1 MLKDNDSTLIKIMP
15 IEIKLEETFLFKK
28 GEEKGKI
35 IGEKRGEK
43 RGEERGEKKK
53 RDKMILA
60 LYKKGKFNIEDIAEA
75 AEVSVEYVKELVK
88 QTS

>member
-1 MLKDNDSTLIKIMP
+1 MLKNNDSTLNKIMP

-35 IGEKRGEK
+35 LGEKRG
-43 RGEERGEKKK
+43 KKK
-53 RDKMILA
+53 NRDKMILTM
-60 LYKKGKFNIEDIAEA
+60 LKKNKYSIEEIAEI

-88 QTS
+88 LTS

>member
-1 MLKDNDSTLIKIMP
+1 MLKNNDSSLNKIMP

-28 GEEKGKI
+28 GEEKGEKRGEKC
-35 IGEKRGEK
+35 GEKRGEK
-43 RGEERGEKKK
+43 KN
-53 RDKMILA
+53 RDRMILA

-88 QTS
+88 NVEK